1 MKTKILAIVLS
12 LLMLVQPTMAIG
24 MVGMESAEETTVSY
38 VETVEAE
45 TDAALAADDEVIL
58 FDDFEN
64 AADGFTT
71 ANKPAFAT
79 DNGGLSSHYSNGDV
93 GAGTI
98 ATVDGN
104 NVMLVS
110 ASLGNWNDIGIRFN
124 NLPIVNV
131 GTYKLTFKAYRC
143 LTSGYESITNWSGYH
158 MNWGSANYNN
168 FKTVKDEEWV
178 TYTETFVVKE
188 VDGEKTINWTK
199 DDNSTGT
206 LTYSDA
212 GQTVHFYMI
221 ANGASTAG
229 TADGKIST
237 GTTMSWY
244 LDDVSLTYEA
254 PEILAENIVLRENFE
269 KVSENWTYENNTFS
283 YDASTTATKAI
294 FVNTDRTGASA
305 TMSSVV
311 DTSENADSAI
321 AANGT
326 KAFMLKNRVNNYA
339 LTGFSINN
347 LPLANVGTYELS
359 FKSFAVDV
367 TETNFRSISTFIGS
381 EGSYGT
387 PVLGEWKTYTTA
399 ITVTETDGVKTADIV
414 TREGK
419 KYSLALTN
427 GVLATPVQFIWIGD
441 NTKTEGYYTIYID
454 DILLTYEA
462 PAVPAAIS
470 FVDTE
475 GNAFEYTSEATGTYT
490 LPTAATLGLAYEPAF
505 TYEGVTYAAGE
516 KVSIAKGTTKVEFVV
531 SENNIIFKADGAAT
545 PTFATGEAADA
556 VVKGTVKDG
565 AYECNYSGW
574 GANLIA
580 DGLKLGSYGTY
591 TFDYDVIHSGTDE
604 FALHTMLYNS
614 TSGGD
619 GVTSIQP
626 GVLIKNGKT
635 HISHSV
641 TIYEKDGAPYF
652 KNREDKEFALD
663 THGYFPSV
671 RAVSMGT
678 QSSGKFMLD
687 NLTISF
693 TPAAP
698 EALDLVGYRIADEGG
713 KGGPSGMR
721 FASFVT
727 DTQIESATE
736 YGFIVTLKDSIT
748 TAGVADYDKVN
759 LEGVTADRT
768 SSISATNSDG
778 VKVLAGAA
786 FNENTN
792 KVYALDGS
800 TFSNGTIS
808 YKGVFETFFTGVLY
822 GIPEGQE
829 DTIFVARPYIVV
841 DGVFYYGNCVERSYN
856 QVLDAAGIG

>member
-1 MKTKILAIVLS
+1 MKTKLLAIVLS
-12 LLMLVQPTMAIG
+12 ILCLIQPVMAVG
-24 MVGMESAEETTVSY
+24 MVGVESAEETTVSY

-45 TDAALAADDEVIL
+45 TNAVLASDNDEEIIV

-79 DNGGLSSHYSNGDV
+79 DKGGLSAYFSNGDV
-93 GAGTI
+93 GSGTI
-98 ATVDGN
+98 TTVNGN

-110 ASLGNWNDIGIRFN
+110 GSLGKWNNIGVRFG

-143 LTSGYESITNWSGYH
+143 LTSGYESITNWRGYH
-158 MNWGSANYNN
+158 MNWTSANYNN
-168 FKTVKDEEWV
+168 FKAVNDEEWV

-188 VDGEKTINWTK
+188 ADGVKSIDWTK
-199 DDNSTGT
+199 DDGTTGA
-206 LTYSDA
+206 LTYNNA
-212 GQTVHFYMI
+212 GQTVHFYMV
-221 ANGASTAG
+221 ANGAGEAG

-244 LDDVSLTYEA
+244 LDDVSLSFKA
-254 PEILAENIVLRENFE
+254 PEVLAENIAVRENFE
-269 KVSENWTYENNTFS
+269 NETAGGYISAKFTKAPSYTTSAFASATNASWSTLDYKYAEIDGNMVLVQKPGGDYKMGVGLFGGTYADGDYVYSMRIYPVTEAPKSFTIRFTYGGATTDVNLGNI
-283 YDASTTATKAI
+283 TTATKPVAGQW
-294 FVNTDRTGASA
+294 NTLSYPFRIYTEDGARKLDVCGRA
-305 TMSSVV
+305 TV
-311 DTSENADSAI
+311 DF
-321 AANGT
+321 NGT
-326 KAFMLKNRVNNYA
+326 LD
-339 LTGFSINN
+339 
-347 LPLANVGTYELS
+347 LANFT
-359 FKSFAVDV
+359 
-367 TETNFRSISTFIGS
+367 
-381 EGSYGT
+381 
-387 PVLGEWKTYTTA
+387 
-399 ITVTETDGVKTADIV
+399 TVTAG
-414 TREGK
+414 
-419 KYSLALTN
+419 
-427 GVLATPVQFIWIGD
+427 
-441 NTKTEGYYTIYID
+441 TEYYFD

-462 PAVPAAIS
+462 PAVPAQIS

-475 GNAFEYTSEATGTYT
+475 GNAFDYTTEATGTYT
-490 LPTAATLGLAYEPAF
+490 LPAAATLGLAYAPAF

-516 KVSIAKGTTKVEFVV
+516 NVAIAKGTTEAVFVV
-531 SENNIIFKADGAAT
+531 SKSSIILKADGAAT
-545 PTFATGEAADA
+545 AAVATGEAADA

-626 GVLIKNGKT
+626 GVLIKNGTT

-652 KNREDKEFALD
+652 KNREGNEFALD

-671 RAVSMGT
+671 RAVAMGT